1 MSLKCATFPT
11 IEKIARVIP
20 KYKSENRLL
29 MNNYRPIS
37 ILPICSKLIESLVHQ
52 QLYEYLEKHKLLTK
66 SQFGFR
72 KNRNTQQA
80 VTVLTD
86 HIRLNMDKGQ
96 RTGAVFLDLSKAFDT
111 VDRACLH
118 RTSLGRPIL
127 VLLTSVRPGPLTDVL
142 RT

>member
-11 IEKIARVIP
+11 IEKIARVVP
-20 KYKSENRLL
+20 KCKTENRSF

-52 QLYEYLEKHKLLTK
+52 QLYEYLEKHELLTQ

-80 VTVLTD
+80 VTVLTG
-86 HIRLNMDKGQ
+86 HIRLNMK
-96 RTGAVFLDLSKAFDT
+96 VNVLAFDT
-111 VDRACLH
+111 SWPCLSH
-118 RTSLGRPIL
+118 QQ
-127 VLLTSVRPGPLTDVL
+127 TSVIWHRRYRAKMVWKLPFQP
-142 RT
+142 